1 MWKMGNMRA
10 VGVWAM
16 LAFMAKAPTERIPLD
31 MALEPAH
38 DSTAAE
44 DGDVIASEIAVGL
57 HGVTKMFGDVLAVDD
72 IDLDIVEGEF
82 FSLLGPSGCG
92 KTTTLRMVAGLEF
105 PTEGSV
111 RINGEEMGIRPPNKR
126 PVNTVFQSYA
136 LFPHM
141 NVEDNVAF
149 GLRMKKVDRSDI
161 QRRVGEAIEL
171 VRLSGMEKRKPNELS
186 GGQAQ
191 RVALAR
197 ALVNRPKVLLLDEP
211 LGALDLKLRQT
222 MQLELKDI
230 QHEVGITFIYVTH
243 DQEEALTMSDRIAV
257 MNEGQL
263 AQVGRPEDI
272 YESPNNLFVAGFVGE
287 MCFLKAEVVQQGSVR
302 LANGT
307 VVAASTSTG
316 ADTAVTLA
324 VRPEMLHLYAHA
336 SEAPSGRNSI
346 EGSIARTVFFGDSIV
361 YGVHIGSDE
370 TMDVRVENIPSMRRW
385 DVGDPVVVD
394 FHREAAS
401 ALTE

>member
-1 MWKMGNMRA
+1 MRVSDLDA
-10 VGVWAM
+10 G
-16 LAFMAKAPTERIPLD
+16 APTPSSE
-31 MALEPAH
+31 
-38 DSTAAE
+38 AE
-44 DGDVIASEIAVGL
+44 QVTTNASAVGL
-57 HGVTKMFGDVLAVDD
+57 HRVTKRFGDVTAVDD
-72 IDLDIVEGEF
+72 IDLDIIEGEF

-92 KTTTLRMVAGLEF
+92 KTTSLRMVAGLEF
-105 PTEGSV
+105 PTEGS
-111 RINGEEMGIRPPNKR
+111 ITIYGEEMGIRPPNKR

-141 NVEDNVAF
+141 NVEDNIAF
-149 GLRMKKVDRSDI
+149 GLRMKKVDKPDVR
-161 QRRVGEAIEL
+161 RRVGEAIDL

-222 MQLELKDI
+222 MQIELKDI

-243 DQEEALTMSDRIAV
+243 DQEEALTMSDRVAV
-257 MNEGQL
+257 MNEGRL
-263 AQVGRPEDI
+263 AQVGTPEDI

-287 MCFLKAEVVQQGSVR
+287 MCFLKAEVVQHGSVR

-307 VVAASTSTG
+307 VVAAGTTTG

-324 VRPEMLHLYAHA
+324 IRPEMLHLYADA
-336 SEAPSGRNSI
+336 SEAPSGRNSVK
-346 EGSIARTVFFGDSIV
+346 GSVARTVFFGDSIV
-361 YGVHIGSDE
+361 YEVDIGSGE

-385 DVGDPVVVD
+385 AVGDPVFVD
-394 FHREAAS
+394 FHQEAAN
-401 ALTE
+401 ALAE

>member
-1 MWKMGNMRA
+1 
-10 VGVWAM
+10 
-16 LAFMAKAPTERIPLD
+16 
-31 MALEPAH
+31 
-38 DSTAAE
+38 
-44 DGDVIASEIAVGL
+44 
-57 HGVTKMFGDVLAVDD
+57 
-72 IDLDIVEGEF
+72 
-82 FSLLGPSGCG
+82 
-92 KTTTLRMVAGLEF
+92 
-105 PTEGSV
+105 
-111 RINGEEMGIRPPNKR
+111 
-126 PVNTVFQSYA
+126 
-136 LFPHM
+136 
-141 NVEDNVAF
+141 
-149 GLRMKKVDRSDI
+149 
-161 QRRVGEAIEL
+161 
-171 VRLSGMEKRKPNELS
+171 
-186 GGQAQ
+186 
-191 RVALAR
+191 
-197 ALVNRPKVLLLDEP
+197 
-211 LGALDLKLRQT
+211 

-263 AQVGRPEDI
+263 TQVGRPEDI

-287 MCFLKAEVVQQGSVR
+287 MCFLKAEVVHQGSVR

-361 YGVHIGSDE
+361 YGVHIGSGE

>member
-1 MWKMGNMRA
+1 MTGLNLTVARSEDQSVSEHHVA
-10 VGVWAM
+10 VA
-16 LAFMAKAPTERIPLD
+16 
-31 MALEPAH
+31 
-38 DSTAAE
+38 
-44 DGDVIASEIAVGL
+44 L
-57 HGVTKMFGDVLAVDD
+57 HGVTKRFGKDVLAVDD
-72 IDLDIVEGEF
+72 IDLDIREGEF

-105 PTEGSV
+105 PTEGSI
-111 RINGEEMGIRPPNKR
+111 RIYDEEMGIRPPNKR

-149 GLRMKKVDRSDI
+149 GLRMQKVDKSEIR
-161 QRRVGEAIEL
+161 RRVQEAIEL
-171 VRLSGMEKRKPNELS
+171 VRLSGMEMRKPNELS
-186 GGQAQ
+186 GGEAQ

-197 ALVNRPKVLLLDEP
+197 ALINRPKVLLLDEP

-263 AQVGRPEDI
+263 AQVGTPEDI

-287 MCFLKAEVVQQGSVR
+287 MCFLQAEVVEPGSVR

-307 VVAASTSTG
+307 VIAAATSTG
-316 ADTAVTLA
+316 PGSTVTLT
-324 VRPEMLHLYAHA
+324 VRPEMLHLYADA
-336 SEAPSGRNSI
+336 TDAPSGRNSVK
-346 EGSIARTVFFGDSIV
+346 GSVARIVFFGDSIV
-361 YGVHIGSDE
+361 YEVGIGSGE
-370 TMDVRVENIPSMRRW
+370 TMDVRVENIPSVRRW
-385 DVGDPVVVD
+385 AVGDSVIVD
-394 FHREAAS
+394 FHRQAAI

>member
-1 MWKMGNMRA
+1 
-10 VGVWAM
+10 
-16 LAFMAKAPTERIPLD
+16 
-31 MALEPAH
+31 
-38 DSTAAE
+38 
-44 DGDVIASEIAVGL
+44 
-57 HGVTKMFGDVLAVDD
+57 
-72 IDLDIVEGEF
+72 
-82 FSLLGPSGCG
+82 
-92 KTTTLRMVAGLEF
+92 MVAGLEF

-111 RINGEEMGIRPPNKR
+111 RIYDEEMGIKPPNKR

-149 GLRMKKVDRSDI
+149 GLRMQKVDKSEVR
-161 QRRVGEAIEL
+161 RRVADAIDL

-257 MNEGQL
+257 MNEGKL

-272 YESPNNLFVAGFVGE
+272 YQSPNNMFVAGFVGE
-287 MCFLKAEVVQQGSVR
+287 MCFLHAEVVVEGSVR

-307 VVAASTSTG
+307 VVAARTSSG
-316 ADTAVTLA
+316 RNGVVTLA
-324 VRPEMLHLYAHA
+324 IRPEMLHLYGNA
-336 SEAPSGRNSI
+336 SEAPSGRNSV
-346 EGSIARTVFFGDSIV
+346 EGFVTRTVFFGDSIV
-361 YGVHIGSDE
+361 YEVDIGSGE

-385 DVGDPVVVD
+385 NVGDSVIVD
-394 FHREAAS
+394 FHPEAAN
-401 ALTE
+401 ALAE

>member
-1 MWKMGNMRA
+1 MTAEISA
-10 VGVWAM
+10 V
-16 LAFMAKAPTERIPLD
+16 
-31 MALEPAH
+31 
-38 DSTAAE
+38 S
-44 DGDVIASEIAVGL
+44 L
-57 HGVTKMFGDVLAVDD
+57 HAVTKRFGDVTAVDD
-72 IDLDIVEGEF
+72 IDLDINEGEF

-111 RINGEEMGIRPPNKR
+111 KIYDEEMGIRPPNKR

-149 GLRMKKVDRSDI
+149 GLRMRKVDKPDVV
-161 QRRVGEAIEL
+161 RRVGEAIDL
-171 VRLSGMEKRKPNELS
+171 VRLSGMERRKPDELS

-257 MNEGQL
+257 MSDGEL
-263 AQVGRPEDI
+263 AQVGGPEDI

-287 MCFLKAEVVQQGSVR
+287 MCFLKAEVIEKGSVR
-302 LANGT
+302 LGNGS
-307 VVAASTSTG
+307 VVAAKTTTG
-316 ADTAVTLA
+316 PNTGVTLA
-324 VRPEMLHLYAHA
+324 IRPEMLHLYADA
-336 SEAPSGRNSI
+336 SEAPSGRNSV
-346 EGSIARTVFFGDSIV
+346 EGSVARTVFFGDSIV
-361 YGVHIGSDE
+361 YGVGIGSDE

-385 DVGDPVVVD
+385 AVGDPVVVD
-394 FHREAAS
+394 FHPEAAN
-401 ALTE
+401 ALAE

>member
-1 MWKMGNMRA
+1 MQ
-10 VGVWAM
+10 V
-16 LAFMAKAPTERIPLD
+16 MAREVAQRVTPTGD
-31 MALEPAH
+31 GYV
-38 DSTAAE
+38 TA
-44 DGDVIASEIAVGL
+44 DQIAVSL
-57 HGVTKMFGDVLAVDD
+57 HGVTKRFGEDVLAVDNINLEVAD
-72 IDLDIVEGEF
+72 GEF

-111 RINGEEMGIRPPNKR
+111 RIYDEEMGIRPPNKR

-141 NVEDNVAF
+141 NVEDNIAF
-149 GLRMKKVDRSDI
+149 GLRMKKVDKSEVR
-161 QRRVGEAIEL
+161 RRVAEAIEL
-171 VRLSGMEKRKPNELS
+171 VQLSGMEKRKPNELS

-243 DQEEALTMSDRIAV
+243 DQEEALTMSDRVAV
-257 MNEGQL
+257 MNDGQL
-263 AQVGRPEDI
+263 AQVGNPEDI
-272 YESPNNLFVAGFVGE
+272 YQSPNNLFVAGFVGE
-287 MCFLKAEVVQQGSVR
+287 MCFLKAEIVEQGSVR

-307 VVAASTSTG
+307 VVVATTPAGTDTS
-316 ADTAVTLA
+316 VTL
-324 VRPEMLHLYAHA
+324 VIRPEMLHLYADA
-336 SEAPSGRNSI
+336 SEAPSGRNSV

-361 YGVHIGSDE
+361 YGVHIGSGE

-385 DVGDPVVVD
+385 EVGDPVVVD
-394 FHREAAS
+394 FHREAAN
-401 ALTE
+401 ALAQ